1 MWISDFVRL
10 VFPSRCFACGRAL
23 VLKEEIICIGC
34 YFNLPRTNF
43 HLYED
48 NPVARIFWCRAD
60 IIAATSFLFFN
71 KGGNVQKLMHQ
82 LKYNARI
89 EIGIFLGQLFGNE
102 LKQSP
107 LFQDIDMIIPVPLHI
122 KKLRTRGFN
131 QSEVIAQGICQ
142 SMNIEVHEGILV
154 RKIFTSTQTKKSRY
168 SRWENVAGK
177 FEIRNK
183 DCIVGKHLL
192 LVDDVLTTG
201 ATLEACAEEI
211 LKIDN
216 VKLSVATLAYA
227 LV

>member
-1 MWISDFVRL
+1 
-10 VFPSRCFACGRAL
+10 
-23 VLKEEIICIGC
+23 
-34 YFNLPRTNF
+34 
-43 HLYED
+43 
-48 NPVARIFWCRAD
+48 
-60 IIAATSFLFFN
+60 
-71 KGGNVQKLMHQ
+71 
-82 LKYNARI
+82 
-89 EIGIFLGQLFGNE
+89 
-102 LKQSP
+102 
-107 LFQDIDMIIPVPLHI
+107 MIIPVPLHI

>member
-10 VFPSRCFACGRAL
+10 IFPSRCYACG
-23 VLKEEIICIGC
+23 KSMISGEEMICTGC

-43 HLYED
+43 HLYDD
-48 NPVARIFWCRAD
+48 NPVSRIFWCRANLYS
-60 IIAATSFLFFN
+60 ATSFLFFN

-82 LKYNARI
+82 LKYQSRT

-102 LKQSP
+102 LKKSP
-107 LFQDIDMIIPVPLHI
+107 LFQNVNIILPVPLHT

-131 QSEVIAQGICQ
+131 QSEIISQGICQ
-142 SMNIEVHEGILV
+142 SMDTKLCNEILL
-154 RKIFTSTQTKKSRY
+154 RKVFTSTQTKKSRY

-177 FEIRNK
+177 FEIKNP
-183 DCIVGKHLL
+183 DIIEGKHLL

-201 ATLEACAEEI
+201 ATIEACAEEI
-211 LKIDN
+211 LKVPN